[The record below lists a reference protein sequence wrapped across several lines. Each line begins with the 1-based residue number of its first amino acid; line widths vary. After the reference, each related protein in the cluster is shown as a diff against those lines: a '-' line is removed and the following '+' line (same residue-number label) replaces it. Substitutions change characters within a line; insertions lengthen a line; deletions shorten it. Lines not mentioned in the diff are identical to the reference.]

1 MALSAS
7 ESEVSRL
14 SAEQFKQR
22 LDPGAHVFF
31 ADVRRHPNDLQVQ
44 GARYYEPRVILA
56 ADRVE
61 LPASKDQLIVTCCT

>member
-14 SAEQFKQR
+14 SAEEVKQR
-22 LDPGAHVFF
+22 LDPGAPIFF
-31 ADVRRHPNDLQVQ
+31 ADVRQHPNDLQVK
-44 GARYYEPRVILA
+44 GARYYDPEVILA

-61 LPASKDQLIVTCCT
+61 LPASKDQLIITYCT